1 MNLLAI
7 DTAANFCSACVL
19 NTEAGF
25 ELGRIVRD
33 IGKGHAELLLG
44 VIEETLRIS
53 KIGYADLGG
62 IAVATGPGSF
72 TGVRVG
78 VSDSARTGAGAE
90 NPGSRCHDAGSHR
103 RGDAFGLSGA
113 VDHGRNRCPAGRML
127 CRRSMTRSVWSFT
140 LPSVIGLD
148 EAIALAAKLRPVLAG
163 SAAGLIADAV
173 QPLDLDVGS
182 TLRHGRHWRLRQAR
196 SCEELEGEKPK
207 PVYLREPD
215 AKPQAGLIL
224 PRSGS

>member
-19 NTEAGF
+19 DTEAGF
-25 ELGRIVRD
+25 ELGRTVHD

-53 KIGYADLGG
+53 KVGYADLGG
-62 IAVATGPGSF
+62 IAVAAGPGSF

-78 VSDSARTGAGAE
+78 VSAARGLALALKIPAVGVTTLEAIAEEARSAY
-90 NPGSRCHDAGSHR
+90 PGRSIMAVIDAR
-103 RGDAFGLSGA
+103 RDEFYTAAFDALGVVVHA
-113 VDHGRNRCPAGRML
+113 A
-127 CRRSMTRSVWSFT
+127 SVT
-140 LPSVIGLD
+140 GLD

-163 SAAGLIADAV
+163 SAAGLIANAV

-182 TLRHGRHWRLRQAR
+182 TSATADIGVYARLALAKNW
-196 SCEELEGEKPK
+196 SEKPR

-224 PRSGS
+224 PRSGN